1 MPLPFY
7 ENQHDKMP
15 HSGLKTL
22 QERTKLMVWN
32 ISMKYLTK
40 TFISTRNPIAVKG
53 DGFDLTWRAQIKH
66 DILQQKLAFLFF
78 FYFIISKFLDILCC
92 HILNWQ
98 FTRDILSC
106 SQYIAP
112 AIENINISAIW
123 KNTSNTR
130 CQGTKIKT
138 NLTF

>member
-78 FYFIISKFLDILCC
+78 FLLYNKQIPGY
-92 HILNWQ
+92 
-98 FTRDILSC
+98 TMLSHFEL
-106 SQYIAP
+106 
-112 AIENINISAIW
+112 AIHTGHPFMLTVHC
-123 KNTSNTR
+123 TSH
-130 CQGTKIKT
+130 
-138 NLTF
+138 